1 MFLDEIQKENRA
13 KQREKQYYAE
23 QERLLQDLETRIPRT
38 EEWLE
43 HHKRLQEAVIAPQ
56 RELVKRE
63 IDNKKNKA
71 AVNIQRMMKGYSQ
84 RQKLI
89 EDEMKKSNYTGSTA
103 DITQQQLL
111 RELRQ
116 PRSDIG
122 VKRNPYMTRSRKQV
136 DLKVKAREES
146 NKLIDTLLQQQIEK
160 EIADA
165 LINSSIALRESRQEK
180 RPVGRPRKERNPVG
194 RPRKQPMEKVVEEDS
209 HGAAGSGLRGRRIK
223 PKKRVVKTSKNEL
236 MKNRLRLVA
245 SQIEAGNTNPTLI
258 KVNELYKT
266 IYNIDNAY
274 TLLKK

>member
-1 MFLDEIQKENRA
+1 MEAWREHHRQNAEANVAQQRELINREILKKRQIEKDKENRA

-23 QERLLQDLETRIPRT
+23 QEQLLQDLETRIPRT

-71 AVNIQRMMKGYSQ
+71 AINIQRMMKGYSQ

-136 DLKVKAREES
+136 DLKV
-146 NKLIDTLLQQQIEK
+146 
-160 EIADA
+160 
-165 LINSSIALRESRQEK
+165 
-180 RPVGRPRKERNPVG
+180 
-194 RPRKQPMEKVVEEDS
+194 
-209 HGAAGSGLRGRRIK
+209 
-223 PKKRVVKTSKNEL
+223 
-236 MKNRLRLVA
+236 
-245 SQIEAGNTNPTLI
+245 
-258 KVNELYKT
+258 
-266 IYNIDNAY
+266 
-274 TLLKK
+274 